1 MCKVGHSYVE
11 HAMREEHALLGGEQS
26 GHFFCGEG
34 YYGFDDALVAALH
47 ILRIVSKSGKTVSE
61 LMSNFPKVYQAHELR
76 PHCEDSAKTKVI
88 ESITAHFAQSYPVN
102 TLDGARIDFGEGAWA
117 GIRQS
122 NTSPCLSICMEA
134 RSEGKLKEMEGVVLE
149 HLKGYSEVTM

>member
-1 MCKVGHSYVE
+1 LPATYTAFTSLPR
-11 HAMREEHALLGGEQS
+11 AS
-26 GHFFCGEG
+26 HF
-34 YYGFDDALVAALH
+34 
-47 ILRIVSKSGKTVSE
+47 
-61 LMSNFPKVYQAHELR
+61 
-76 PHCEDSAKTKVI
+76 AKTKVI